1 MEPGL
6 GLYFLIG
13 ISLGFVIRAFYRTLE
28 LKALEKQARE
38 HEAARHRRIDVLYGR
53 SKNEE

>member
-1 MEPGL
+1 MELGL
-6 GLYFLIG
+6 GFYFLIG
-13 ISLGFVIRAFYRTLE
+13 IILGFAIRAFYRTLE

-38 HEAARHRRIDVLYGR
+38 HETARRRRIDVLYGR